1 MSGMD
6 GIGANLPEYGVGEL
20 AGAIK
25 RTLEGAFARV
35 RVRGELT
42 EVKPYASGHIY
53 LSLKEDAAK
62 IEAVIW

>member
-1 MSGMD
+1 MD
-6 GIGANLPEYGVGEL
+6 ATIGNVPEYGVGEL

-25 RTLEGAFARV
+25 RTLEGAFSRV

-53 LSLKEDAAK
+53 LSLKEDNAK
-62 IEAVIW
+62 IEAV